1 MCKEWEKIVA
11 LLLSMSLSPQRK
23 KEWIAPTLT
32 VSLLHFFIWWKRNYD
47 RCDNKGL
54 SRPCLDEA
62 LLSSL
67 LPLPLLSISSNP
79 LWSYL
84 LSLSSALHPTP
95 LSPSPSCSISCR
107 LMPLAGVA
115 PPFFVRAST
124 IQSGDGIK
132 NQKMSLLE
140 RHPGWCTL
148 MSPWKFEIHM
158 LSHFIL
164 VPPRSPFPHFSP
176 SVFSLTFLSPSNV
189 IMYYSARKREMNR
202 MNVQWIQQGV
212 CKPFLVF
219 YFLCFHFVK

>member
-1 MCKEWEKIVA
+1 
-11 LLLSMSLSPQRK
+11 MSLSPQRK
-23 KEWIAPTLT
+23 KEWNAPTLT

-67 LPLPLLSISSNP
+67 LPLPPLSISSNP
-79 LWSYL
+79 LWSHL
-84 LSLSSALHPTP
+84 LSLSSVLRPTP

-132 NQKMSLLE
+132 NQKMSLSE

-164 VPPRSPFPHFSP
+164 VSLAPH
-176 SVFSLTFLSPSNV
+176 SLTFLLLFSPLLCLLHQMSSCT
-189 IMYYSARKREMNR
+189 ILLEREK
-202 MNVQWIQQGV
+202 WIGWMFNEFSKG
-212 CKPFLVF
+212 CASPFLSFIFYVF
-219 YFLCFHFVK
+219 TL

>member
-1 MCKEWEKIVA
+1 MHNTISPWKRSFDLICAKGGKKVA

-47 RCDNKGL
+47 RCDNKGS

-67 LPLPLLSISSNP
+67 LPPPLLSISSNP
-79 LWSYL
+79 LWSHL

-95 LSPSPSCSISCR
+95 LSRSISRC
-107 LMPLAGVA
+107 LMPLAGVTS
-115 PPFFVRAST
+115 PFFVRAST

-132 NQKMSLLE
+132 NQKVSLSE

-164 VPPRSPFPHFSP
+164 VALAPRT
-176 SVFSLTFLSPSNV
+176 LTFLLLFSP
-189 IMYYSARKREMNR
+189 
-202 MNVQWIQQGV
+202 
-212 CKPFLVF
+212 L
-219 YFLCFHFVK
+219 LCLFSIKCHHVLFC

>member
-1 MCKEWEKIVA
+1 
-11 LLLSMSLSPQRK
+11 MSLSPQRK

-47 RCDNKGL
+47 RCDNKGS

-67 LPLPLLSISSNP
+67 LPPPLLSLSSNP
-79 LWSYL
+79 LWSHL

-95 LSPSPSCSISCR
+95 SPRHPPALSLAAWCHLLVLLLRSS
-107 LMPLAGVA
+107 LGPL
-115 PPFFVRAST
+115 RY
-124 IQSGDGIK
+124 
-132 NQKMSLLE
+132 NQGTELKIRVSLSE

-164 VPPRSPFPHFSP
+164 VPLTPH
-176 SVFSLTFLSPSNV
+176 SLTFLLLFSPLLCLLHQMSSCTILLEREKWIGWMLNV
-189 IMYYSARKREMNR
+189 FRKGCES
-202 MNVQWIQQGV
+202 
-212 CKPFLVF
+212 PFLSFIFYVF
-219 YFLCFHFVK
+219 TL